1 MSTRQKLMLCS
12 FCGALIFASGC
23 SFSDPSIVLS
33 DSIRTVK
40 INAFSNN
47 TVLYGLEDKLFQKI
61 SDTLMEDGRLIPAA
75 ENADALLIGDIKR
88 YELIPLS
95 FDANGIVEEYKL
107 WIESDLRFIENSTG
121 KVLCEETSI
130 PIDVRFHPP
139 GSSQPGVVI
148 ETEQDA
154 QERAID
160 ELASEIVYLLLRYK

>member
-1 MSTRQKLMLCS
+1 MKKFMLFS
-12 FCGALIFASGC
+12 IGVVLIFVGGC
-23 SFSDPSIVLS
+23 SFSNPNVVLS
-33 DSIRTVK
+33 DSVRTVK
-40 INAFSNN
+40 INAFSNK

-61 SDTLMEDGRLIPAA
+61 SDALMEDGRLIPAT
-75 ENADALLIGDIKR
+75 ENADALLIGDIIR

-107 WIESDLRFIENSTG
+107 WIESDMRFIESATE
-121 KVLCEETSI
+121 KLLCEETSI

-139 GSSQPGVVI
+139 GSSQPGAVI

-154 QERAID
+154 QERAIN